1 MEKSFFM
8 LIEIFRREV
17 TGKVKWMKDAVC
29 AKMVE
34 KVRPSSG
41 LG

>member
-1 MEKSFFM
+1 MM
-8 LIEIFRREV
+8 IEVFRREV
-17 TGKVKWMKDAVC
+17 SGKVKWMRDAVC

-34 KVRPSSG
+34 KARPSSG